1 MVTVTH
7 TYMIDDLDGS
17 EDDVSTV
24 LFALDKKDLFAL
36 DKKDYEIDLSAANAE
51 RLREKSPSS

>member
-1 MVTVTH
+1 MATVTH

-24 LFALDKKDLFAL
+24 LFALDKKDYA
-36 DKKDYEIDLSAANAE
+36 IDLSAANAE
-51 RLREKSPSS
+51 RLR